1 MDENTIKSVA
11 PRTVRIDLPEPY
23 AGRYVVAR
31 LDFPARVLIE
41 LQSGDFARTLG
52 AFDGVVVEH
61 NLPDTAGARA
71 ASLLDADPF
80 KMVEKAIELWGLELG
95 KTTPA

>member
-1 MDENTIKSVA
+1 MSENTPKPVA
-11 PRTVRIDLPEPY
+11 QRTARIDLPEPF

-41 LQSGDFARTLG
+41 LQSGEFERTIN
-52 AFDGVVVEH
+52 AFNAIVVEH
-61 NLPDTAGARA
+61 NLPDSNGEKAE
-71 ASLLDADPF
+71 SLLDADPF
-80 KMVEKAIELWGLELG
+80 KMVERAIELWGAELG

>member
-1 MDENTIKSVA
+1 MDDGTVKQVA
-11 PRTVRIDLPEPY
+11 PRTVKVALPEPY
-23 AGRYVVAR
+23 AGRYIVAR

-41 LQSGDFARTLG
+41 LQSGDFARTLT

-61 NLPDTAGARA
+61 NLPDSTGARA

-80 KMVEKAIELWGLELG
+80 KMVEKAIELWGEELG
-95 KTTPA
+95 KTTQP

>member
-1 MDENTIKSVA
+1 MTENTTKPLA

-23 AGRYVVAR
+23 VGRYVVAR

-41 LQSGDFARTLG
+41 LQSGEFERTLN
-52 AFDGVVVEH
+52 AFDGVVIEH
-61 NLPDTAGARA
+61 NLPDTTGARA

-80 KMVEKAIELWGLELG
+80 KMVERAIELWGEALG

>member
-1 MDENTIKSVA
+1 MSENTPKPVA
-11 PRTVRIDLPEPY
+11 QRTARIDLPEPF

-41 LQSGDFARTLG
+41 LQSGDFERTIN
-52 AFDGVVVEH
+52 AFSGIVVDH
-61 NLPDTAGARA
+61 NLPDTDGNRA

-80 KMVEKAIELWGLELG
+80 KMVEKAIELWGAELG